1 MIKLSDQN
9 ELKRNA
15 TNRQLHLR
23 RMIATSVFLAIALIL
38 RTYFSTYLTF
48 MGAQGARVGIHGIF
62 IIMPA
67 ILFGPFYGAVA
78 SGLGDLLGHF
88 IRPSGP
94 WLWQMTIILTLG
106 GFVRGWAWRLL
117 RGRSPFSTR
126 AVVIAITLLFLG
138 FGSFTM
144 IQLRQDGITR
154 GFYDGMENPSE
165 VDASEM
171 GFISRMIVIRTQNLR
186 DERLDPPSMA
196 AVNALSNRI
205 DETVFAPMA
214 AGVFGVVLLGV
225 DLILSRG
232 YKKGEIRKK
241 HGNNENLQSLAEEDA
256 PRGFKARM
264 TSFIKTP
271 WNGSIMSL
279 ALTVILISLLINIAN
294 STLLWA
300 INFGGWRALPFIYI
314 WLPRAAL
321 AFFIGVVNTFVV
333 ALLMG
338 ACYKQPH
345 IRAMID

>member
-1 MIKLSDQN
+1 MINLPDQN

-15 TNRQLHLR
+15 TNHKLHLR

-94 WLWQMTIILTLG
+94 WLWQMTIIMTLG

-117 RGRSPFSTR
+117 RGRNPVSMR
-126 AVVIAITLLFLG
+126 VAVIAITVLFLG
-138 FGSFTM
+138 FGSLTM

-154 GFYDGMENPSE
+154 SFYDGVENPSE
-165 VDASEM
+165 IDASQM
-171 GFISRMIVIRTQNLR
+171 GFISRMIVVRTQNLR
-186 DERLDPPSMA
+186 NEQLDPPTLA
-196 AVNALSNRI
+196 AVSALSNRI
-205 DETVFAPMA
+205 DETAFAPMA

-225 DLILSRG
+225 DLILSKG
-232 YKKGEIRKK
+232 LKKGKAGK
-241 HGNNENLQSLAEEDA
+241 VLVSDVTPQSFADEASPKGL
-256 PRGFKARM
+256 KARM
-264 TSFIKTP
+264 QSFIKAP

-279 ALTVILISLLINIAN
+279 ALTVILVSLLINIAN

-300 INFGGWRALPFIYI
+300 INFGGWRTLPFMYI

-321 AFFIGVVNTFVV
+321 AFFISVVNTFIIV
-333 ALLMG
+333 LLMG